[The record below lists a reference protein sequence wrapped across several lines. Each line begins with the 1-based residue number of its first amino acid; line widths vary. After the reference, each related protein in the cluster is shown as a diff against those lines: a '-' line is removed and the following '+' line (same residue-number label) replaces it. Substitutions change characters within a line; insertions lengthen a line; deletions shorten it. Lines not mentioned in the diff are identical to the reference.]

1 MYDVIVVGARCG
13 GSPTAMLLAR
23 KGYRVLVVDRASFPS
38 DTMSTHVVMTPG
50 VVRLKRWG
58 LLDDVVASNCPAFR
72 HHTVDVGPFALT
84 GTAPP
89 LDGVGEQYAP
99 RRTVL
104 DKILVNAAAGAGA
117 EVRDRFAVRGL
128 VWDGGTIAGIR
139 GGERGG
145 HDVTERARIVV
156 GADGQH
162 SLVARAVSAPTY
174 LERPSLT
181 CCYYTYW
188 SGVPVHG
195 AEVYV
200 RDGRWMAAFPTN
212 DDLVCLPLEW
222 PVDEVKEFRSD
233 IEGNYLK
240 TLQWAPN
247 LAERVHEGKREA
259 NFLGTADLPNYFR
272 RPYGPGWALV
282 GDAGY
287 HKDPNLAQGISDAFR
302 DAELLAEAI
311 DDGFS
316 GRRPIEEAMAD
327 YERQRNE
334 AAMPGYELDC
344 QFASLEPPPPEMQQL
359 FGALYGNQEETD
371 RFLGTL
377 FETVPIPEFFAPQNV
392 QRIIQAAA

>member
-23 KGYRVLVVDRASFPS
+23 QGYRVLVVDRAGFPS
-38 DTMSTHVVMTPG
+38 DTMSTHYVMAPG
-50 VVRLKRWG
+50 VVRLGRWG
-58 LLDDVVASNCPAFR
+58 LLDRVVASTCPPVR
-72 HHTVDVGPFALT
+72 RQTVDVGPFALS
-84 GTAPP
+84 GSAPP
-89 LDGVGEQYAP
+89 LEGVAEQYAP

-104 DKILVNAAAGAGA
+104 DKILVDAAVAAGA
-117 EVRDRFAVRGL
+117 ELRERFVVREL
-128 VWDGGTIAGIR
+128 VWDDGRVAGVR
-139 GGERGG
+139 GGERDGN
-145 HDVTERARIVV
+145 DVTERARLVV

-162 SLVARAVSAPTY
+162 SLVARAVGAPTY

-181 CCYYTYW
+181 CTYYTYW
-188 SGVPVHG
+188 SGVPVSG
-195 AEVYV
+195 PEIYL
-200 RDGRWMAAFPTN
+200 RDRRWMAILPTN
-212 DDLVCLPLEW
+212 DDLSCLPVQW
-222 PVDEVKEFRSD
+222 PATEAKEFRSD

-240 TLQWAPN
+240 TLELAPN

-259 NFLGTADLPNYFR
+259 HFLGTADLPNFFR

-302 DAELLAEAI
+302 DAELLVEAI

-316 GRRPIEEAMAD
+316 GRRPMEDAMAD
-327 YERQRNE
+327 YERHRND

-344 QFASLEPPPPEMQQL
+344 QFASLEPPPMEIQQL
-359 FGALYGNQEETD
+359 FGALYGNKEETD
-371 RFLGTL
+371 RFLGTI
-377 FETVPIPEFFAPQNV
+377 FESVPIPEFFAPQNL